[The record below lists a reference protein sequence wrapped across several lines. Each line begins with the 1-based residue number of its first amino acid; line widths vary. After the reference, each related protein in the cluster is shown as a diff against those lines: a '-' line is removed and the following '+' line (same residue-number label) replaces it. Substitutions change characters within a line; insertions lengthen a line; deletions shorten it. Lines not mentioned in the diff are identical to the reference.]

1 MNQYRLGRPLGY
13 GGKTVVFE
21 AWQILPDESEE
32 PVAIKRLLPEY
43 RGDEI
48 QTEDGHRVVSVAG
61 VVLSHYT
68 TLVIVWLKRM
78 RWSAS

>member
-43 RGDEI
+43 RGDE
-48 QTEDGHRVVSVAG
+48 
-61 VVLSHYT
+61 
-68 TLVIVWLKRM
+68 WLTRLLC
-78 RWSAS
+78 